1 MVTKVKVILRDGR
14 EVRLSDWQMLYGLAP
29 YSNNIAKFFSLSES
43 RFANDLTA
51 YGELILN
58 EPLMRILDGYRE
70 AVGKPVTINSFNR
83 SEEHQKD
90 LKERGYKAATYSP
103 HVVKLAADIET
114 KSDKETREGV
124 KILKQ
129 VSDILKIKIR
139 IGFEQYLKAGQTF
152 IHVDVCP
159 EYYAKGKPWCHHP
172 HPIQWEK
179 PTTW

>member
-1 MVTKVKVILRDGR
+1 MVDKVKVILKDGR
-14 EVRLSDWQMLYGLAP
+14 TVRLSDWQMMYGLAP
-29 YSNNIAKFFSLSES
+29 YSNNIGRFFSLSED
-43 RFANDLTA
+43 RFKNDLTA
-51 YGELILN
+51 YGELIVSEL
-58 EPLMRILDGYRE
+58 LIRVLDAYRE
-70 AVGKPVTINSFNR
+70 AVGYPVTINSFNR

-90 LKERGYKAATYSP
+90 LKTRGFKAATHSP

-114 KSDKETREGV
+114 KTEKETREGV

-159 EYYAKGKPWCHHP
+159 EYYSKGKPFCHEP
-172 HPIQWEK
+172 HPAPWER